1 MSNASR
7 KRVPHYSSW
16 HRRKGHHPTW
26 KAKEHF
32 AANSCS
38 ACAANFAIK
47 SCPLRVASC
56 RKKIKTF
63 RRDRSTWGNS
73 GDCDTAIFAISPIS
87 PQMIVGYGENLYEMK
102 LGWKT
107 ARPKERYCDRFGI
120 EQTVYMSQV
129 RVCNRTQDA
138 GIPSLRLLVTF
149 AALTHLPL
157 GGFAIENGN

>member
-16 HRRKGHHPTW
+16 RRRKGHHPTW
-26 KAKEHF
+26 RAKEHF

-63 RRDRSTWGNS
+63 RKDRSTWGNG
-73 GDCDTAIFAISPIS
+73 GDCDTAISPIS
-87 PQMIVGYGENLYEMK
+87 PKMIVGYGENLYEMK

-107 ARPKERYCDRFGI
+107 ARRKERYCDRFGI
-120 EQTVYMSQV
+120 EQIIYMSQV
-129 RVCNRTQDA
+129 RVANGRTTQA
-138 GIPSLRLLVTF
+138 YPPY
-149 AALTHLPL
+149 ACW
-157 GGFAIENGN
+157 